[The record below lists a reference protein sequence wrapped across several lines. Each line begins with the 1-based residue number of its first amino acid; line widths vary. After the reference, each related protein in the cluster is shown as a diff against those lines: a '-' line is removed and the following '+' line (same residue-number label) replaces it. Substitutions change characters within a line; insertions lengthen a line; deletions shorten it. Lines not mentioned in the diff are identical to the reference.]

1 MCTVTYAP
9 PQQEVERTARLV
21 IQRQPEDGLIHS
33 FTGLTLAE
41 LCLAV
46 QLLFTWPVDIVL
58 TKVRRSGMVVK
69 WLLACLKR
77 RTCSPGLTLAG
88 QQSLRPGY

>member
-46 QLLFTWPVDIVL
+46 QLLFT
-58 TKVRRSGMVVK
+58 
-69 WLLACLKR
+69 
-77 RTCSPGLTLAG
+77 
-88 QQSLRPGY
+88 